1 MGNEVLPL
9 GTKASPG
16 PSPAGSQE
24 SAPTEAKTL
33 DERQRLILAGVQEMA
48 EQGSEDPRV
57 ADIVRRAG
65 LSNKAFYRN
74 FKSKD
79 ELLYAVLEESMR
91 LQVEELVARLEPGT
105 KPLER
110 VRAWILGV
118 LELAIDP
125 ELSAVQRPLLVHQG
139 RLLDSLGAEVWE
151 HVVRLMTLLQSAIA
165 DARAA
170 GDVPETVDPER
181 DAEAIFHLTLG
192 WMNGRVIGRVTATR
206 EEAQRVVVFA
216 LRGLGGRGPE
226 A

>member
-1 MGNEVLPL
+1 MGNGILPL
-9 GTKASPG
+9 GATGSPD
-16 PSPAGSQE
+16 PSPTAAKEGA
-24 SAPTEAKTL
+24 SAEAKTL

-48 EQGSEDPRV
+48 DKGSEDPRV

-91 LQVEELVARLEPGT
+91 LQVEQLVAGLEPGA

-125 ELSAVQRPLLVHQG
+125 ELSAAQRPLLVHQG
-139 RLLDSLGAEVWE
+139 RLLDSLGAETWG
-151 HVVRLMTLLQSAIA
+151 HVVRMMSLLQAAIR
-165 DARAA
+165 DAREA
-170 GDVPETVDPER
+170 GDVPETVDPVL
-181 DAEAIFHLTLG
+181 DAEAIFHLSLG
-192 WMNGRVIGRVTATR
+192 WMSGRVIGRVVPTW
-206 EEAQRVVVFA
+206 EEAERVVAFA